1 MTIPAYRNF
10 DLLLARA
17 GERYRAFVVDA
28 PAGEASVVFDLP
40 FAPNEIA
47 HLGGLVR
54 RVPLRP
60 SGDWYNQTSPWSANA
75 TRGSRDCAFVFIESG
90 RLADKTEL
98 SSI

>member
-17 GERYRAFVVDA
+17 GARYRAFVVDA

-54 RVPLRP
+54 RVPQRP